1 MAFPK
6 FWEILFGSSGD
17 KTILSERLPDTVVKT
32 ETQSLADD
40 KKEQARENINAADA
54 SMEGIY
60 EAFVQFNT
68 ENDIE

>member
-17 KTILSERLPDTVVKT
+17 KTILPERLPDTVVKT

-40 KKEQARENINAADA
+40 KKKQARENINAADA